1 MQSRQK
7 KTEKTMSKTKRVRI
21 TNERLNSYKTRV
33 LTAGMDLSQ
42 YERNPVLLYMHERG
56 QVIGYVADLK
66 VEGDEVTGELM
77 FDEATELSQ
86 RCKKQWEF
94 GSLKM
99 VSAGL
104 EIIELSDDKEYLVE
118 GQTRPTVTKSKLIE
132 VSLVDIGAN
141 DDAIVLIKDGQRLEM
156 GMGGESPLPKLN
168 QHNNQE
174 EDMDKKEIA
183 LLLGLQADASDEAI
197 KAKINELKTAADE
210 RAELAKENGELKLS
224 RIEAAVDGA
233 IAEKKISPDKKSH
246 FMELGKQVGLES
258 LNATFGAMTP
268 QVKLSQVIGHQG
280 GAPTGSAWQ
289 KLSDVPADKIM
300 ELRKEQPDEYKRL
313 YKAEYGIECT
323 IED

>member
-56 QVIGYVADLK
+56 QVIGYVKDLK

-156 GMGGESPLPKLN
+156 GMGGESPLPMLN
-168 QHNNQE
+168 QHKNQE

-258 LNATFGAMTP
+258 LEATFGAMTP

-280 GAPTGSAWQ
+280 GSPTDNAWQ
-289 KLSDVPADKIM
+289 KLSDVPSDKILA
-300 ELRKEQPDEYKRL
+300 LRKEQPDEYKRL

>member
-1 MQSRQK
+1 
-7 KTEKTMSKTKRVRI
+7 MSKNKRVRI
-21 TNERLNSYKTRV
+21 TNERLNSYGTRV
-33 LTAGMDLSQ
+33 LTSGMDLSQ

-56 QVIGYVADLK
+56 QVIGYVKDLK

-77 FDEATELSQ
+77 FDEATELSV

-156 GMGGESPLPKLN
+156 GMGGESPLPMLN
-168 QHNNQE
+168 QHKNQE

-210 RAELAKENGELKLS
+210 RAELAKENDELKLS

-233 IAEKKISPDKKSH
+233 IAEKKIPADKKTH
-246 FMELGKQVGLES
+246 FVELGKQVGVES
-258 LNATFGAMTP
+258 LSATFDAITP
-268 QVKLSQVIGHQG
+268 QVKLSQVLGHQG
-280 GAPTGSAWQ
+280 GVTADNSWQ
-289 KLSDVPADKIM
+289 KLSDVPEDNIL
-300 ELRKEQPDEYKRL
+300 ELRTNDPDEYKRL
-313 YKAEYGIECT
+313 YKAEYGVDCEIR
-323 IED
+323 D

>member
-1 MQSRQK
+1 MAK
-7 KTEKTMSKTKRVRI
+7 NKRVRI
-21 TNERLNSYKTRV
+21 TNERLNSYGTRV
-33 LTAGMDLSQ
+33 LTAGMDVSQ

-56 QVIGYVADLK
+56 QVIGYVKDLK

-77 FDEATELSQ
+77 FDEASELSR

-99 VSAGL
+99 VSVGIDVL
-104 EIIELSDDKEYLVE
+104 ELSEDKKHLVE
-118 GQTRPTVTKSKLIE
+118 GQTSPTITRSKLFE
-132 VSLVDIGAN
+132 VSVVDIGAN
-141 DDAIVLIKDGQRLEM
+141 DDAIVLMRDGKRLEM
-156 GMGGESPLPKLN
+156 GRDGESPLPKLN
-168 QHNNQE
+168 HNKNQE
-174 EDMDKKEIA
+174 KKMNKEEFA
-183 LLLGLQADASDEAI
+183 LLLGLPADASEEAI

-210 RAELAKENGELKLS
+210 RAELAKENGALKLS

-246 FMELGKQVGLES
+246 FVELGKQVGLES

-289 KLSDVPADKIM
+289 KLSDVPEDKIM

-313 YKAEYGIECT
+313 YKAEYGIECE
-323 IED
+323 IAD

>member
-56 QVIGYVADLK
+56 QVIGYVKDLK

-156 GMGGESPLPKLN
+156 GMGGESPLPMLN
-168 QHNNQE
+168 QHKNQE

-183 LLLGLQADASDEAI
+183 LLLGLPADASDEAI

-210 RAELAKENGELKLS
+210 RAELAKENGALKLS

-258 LNATFGAMTP
+258 LEATFGAMTP

-280 GAPTGSAWQ
+280 GAPADSTWK
-289 KLSDVPADKIM
+289 KLSDVPEDKIL

-313 YKAEYGIECT
+313 YKAEYGIECET
-323 IED
+323 DD